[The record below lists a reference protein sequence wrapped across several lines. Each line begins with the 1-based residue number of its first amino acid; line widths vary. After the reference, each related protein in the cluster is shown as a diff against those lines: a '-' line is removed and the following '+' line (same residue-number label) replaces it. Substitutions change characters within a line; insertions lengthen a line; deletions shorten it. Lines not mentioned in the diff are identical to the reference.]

1 MKASLLSRGLCAA
14 VLLPACAPALAT
26 RPMVVDDAS
35 IEAPGNCQ
43 VESWTQ
49 RTAGQVEYWA
59 VPACNFG
66 GAWQAWEL
74 GAGLGRINPDGAG
87 GAYRAGVLQ
96 AKTVFRP
103 LQTNGWGI
111 GLSIANQF
119 RQGEGVAGDLS
130 VLVPASLSR
139 FDDRLLVHANLGWLR
154 SHAGHRSDLF
164 WAGGAEWT
172 ARPRLTVTLEAYG
185 TGRGHAVAQ
194 AGARLT
200 LVPDRLALD
209 AGIGRRI
216 GGGQAERYAT
226 IGLTFAGPVL
236 RLQRPR

>member
-1 MKASLLSRGLCAA
+1 MNAPIPCRSLCAA
-14 VLLPACAPALAT
+14 ALLLACVPALAT

-35 IEAPGNCQ
+35 IESPGNCQ
-43 VESWTQ
+43 LESWTQ
-49 RTAGQVEYWA
+49 RTTGRAEYWT

-66 GAWQAWEL
+66 GAWQSWEL
-74 GAGLGRINPDGAG
+74 SAGLGRIGPDGPD

-103 LQTNGWGI
+103 LQTNDWGI
-111 GLSIANQF
+111 GLTVANQF
-119 RQGEGVAGDLS
+119 RQGAGVAGDLS

-154 SHAGHRSDLF
+154 AHADRRSDLF
-164 WAGGAEWT
+164 WAGGAEWA
-172 ARPRLTVTLEAYG
+172 ARPRLALTLEAYG
-185 TGRGHAVAQ
+185 TARGRALAQ
-194 AGARLT
+194 AGMRVT

-216 GGGQAERYAT
+216 GGGASERYAT
-226 IGLTFAGPVL
+226 IGLTVAGPVL
-236 RLQRPR
+236 R